1 MTMQSRLNSV
11 SLATL
16 AIIAAKALQIVYPYM
31 KTKIVEDN
39 GDYIVTA
46 SNGEKMVRL
55 YRSNHEN
62 GSYNHNWDQYE
73 SDTFIV
79 EDWDYGEAH
88 EYKVYTLVDEFE
100 EYFFQEVILH
110 QELPITNYPDELI
123 RDLVNIIR
131 DCHNRVAIKFT
142 PSKTLEIGDIH
153 LMNQGEE
160 LMVPLYCYKAE
171 HLVTLLEEIV
181 KLHNTYYE

>member
-1 MTMQSRLNSV
+1 MTMQSRLNSS

-16 AIIAAKALQIVYPYM
+16 AIIAGKALQQVYSYM
-31 KTKIVEDN
+31 KNTTIAEEDAE
-39 GDYIVTA
+39 YVVSA
-46 SNGEKMVRL
+46 PNGEKLVRL
-55 YRSNHEN
+55 YRQDNADGTFTHS
-62 GSYNHNWDQYE
+62 WDEYE

-79 EDWDYGEAH
+79 QDYEGEQ
-88 EYKVYTLVDEFE
+88 EYRVYSLVYEFE
-100 EYFFQEVILH
+100 EYFFEEIILH

-131 DCHNRVAIKFT
+131 DCHDRVTIKFT

-181 KLHNTYYE
+181 KLHNIYYE